1 MQKRPWEISD
11 LLALRDGHPHSA
23 NVRADDPEVIEQLE
37 QIRSLGISL
46 QSLPDVPVD
55 DDVWMQ
61 AMPAPEK
68 RSVWLRFPMATAA
81 SVFFASVVGIFT
93 LFGGPA
99 SEIGSGTESAQ
110 YANLNSIDN
119 TGAQLAGLMRQSRDL
134 EQRLYGVNPLS
145 QAADVPHT
153 TYEGM
158 PAPTA
163 LEETLLFRLADVD
176 GQIARLYDAEVMD
189 HAQRQD
195 LWMKRVELLES
206 LVAIRSGDA
215 ARLFDNSRSM

>member
-11 LLALRDGHPHSA
+11 LLALRDGQPRSA
-23 NVRADDPEVIEQLE
+23 DLQVDDPEVIEQLK
-37 QIRSLGISL
+37 QIRGLGIAL

-55 DDVWMQ
+55 DEVWLQ
-61 AMPAPEK
+61 AMPAPAK
-68 RSVWLRFPMATAA
+68 RSVWLRYPMATAA
-81 SVFFASVVGIFT
+81 SVFFASVVGMFM
-93 LFGGPA
+93 LFGGPV
-99 SEIGSGTESAQ
+99 SDIGNNTGPAQ
-110 YANLNSIDN
+110 YTSLDSMDNS
-119 TGAQLAGLMRQSRDL
+119 GAQLAGLMRQSRDL
-134 EQRLYGVNPLS
+134 EQRLYGVNPLA
-145 QAADVPHT
+145 QAADGPHT

-176 GQIARLYDAEVMD
+176 GQIARLYDAADMD
-189 HAQRQD
+189 SAQRQA

-215 ARLFDNSRSM
+215 ARLFDNGRSM